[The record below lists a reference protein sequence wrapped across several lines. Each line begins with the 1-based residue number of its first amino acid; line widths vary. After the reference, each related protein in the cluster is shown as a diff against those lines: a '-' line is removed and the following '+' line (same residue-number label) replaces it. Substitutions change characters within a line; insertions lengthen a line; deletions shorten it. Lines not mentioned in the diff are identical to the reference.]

1 MESKNQKHKK
11 YDDEFRLM
19 VLRDYY
25 EHGMSQNAVVHKY
38 GLSCNSLIMQWKE
51 MFPIDSKLLSLSDI
65 AIENYMNQDPHRP
78 LTKEEAQSKRINELE
93 KALAME
99 KLRSRAYEIMIDL
112 AEKQEGIQ
120 IRKKSGAKR

>member
-1 MESKNQKHKK
+1 
-11 YDDEFRLM
+11 
-19 VLRDYY
+19 
-25 EHGMSQNAVVHKY
+25 
-38 GLSCNSLIMQWKE
+38 